1 MVTDYSNGSNLIFNL
16 AGIDTVISTVS
27 GNPQLALIDAAAQ
40 ARVRRFAPSEFEGL
54 PLLRP
59 VQDPL
64 DRGKRAALQRLQQQH
79 QAHGMQYCVFTC
91 GILYERFAPGGMI
104 ASNIGR
110 GSGVSGE
117 GDYVIN
123 IRQMKALIPHR
134 ADNQPAV
141 VCLTS
146 ARDVGRFVAAA
157 IGLPQ
162 WPAEL
167 RMFGERMDLSNLVRI
182 VEIMRGQSVFL

>member
-1 MVTDYSNGSNLIFNL
+1 MVTDYSNGPNLTFNL
-16 AGIDTVISTVS
+16 AGIDTVISTIS
-27 GNPQLALIDAAAQ
+27 GNSQLALIDAAAQ

-59 VQDPL
+59 LQDPL
-64 DRGKRAALQRLQQQH
+64 DRGKRAALQRLQQH
-79 QAHGMQYCVFTC
+79 QAQGMQHCVFAC

-123 IRQMKALIPHR
+123 IRQMRALIPHR

-141 VCLTS
+141 VCVTS

-157 IGLPQ
+157 VGLPQ
-162 WPAEL
+162 WPTEF
-167 RMFGERMDLSNLVRI
+167 RMCGERMNLSSLVQT
-182 VEIMRGQSVFL
+182 VELMRGQFV